1 MNPISLYR
9 LTYGCLDAQT
19 LRVPDR
25 FLLLNV
31 KLDQS
36 VGEEKLEKEEGKK
49 THQLKFLKVV
59 EQPAWQQLCEDT
71 QTSTCLFQDLIKK
84 IGFRLIHVTFL
95 SIAKLVHLLQ
105 GYITTLT
112 YTINQ
117 ICSGTG
123 YEIKSDMSC
132 VC

>member
-49 THQLKFLKVV
+49 THQLKILKVV
-59 EQPAWQQLCEDT
+59 EQPAWQQLCEDA

-84 IGFRLIHVTFL
+84 IGFRKVTWISL